1 MRDLM
6 MSVGDE
12 GGGHN
17 TPNGV
22 AFATPQPIDPPIEL
36 PIHEFDLELYVKKKE
51 DLTIAHMLILKY
63 YNGGVDVW
71 EDGEPPN
78 PLMIQ
83 YERGLGHSDPGE
95 SPERLRHVTHAHSV
109 AGAGAA
115 GDALEAQLLITE
127 PEGES
132 WGEEDEPGDFANCT
146 GLSLRLFRHTHCTQ
160 SIIDYPGWATA
171 KYGLPVTVA
180 DMPEILGA
188 LKWSE

>member
-1 MRDLM
+1 M
-6 MSVGDE
+6 
-12 GGGHN
+12 
-17 TPNGV
+17 
-22 AFATPQPIDPPIEL
+22 
-36 PIHEFDLELYVKKKE
+36 KKKE
-51 DLTIAHMLILKY
+51 DLTIAHMLTLAHY
-63 YNGGVDVW
+63 TGCVDIW

-83 YERGLGHSDPGE
+83 YERNE
-95 SPERLRHVTHAHSV
+95 RTKPEWLRHVTHAHSV

-132 WGEEDEPGDFANCT
+132 WGEEDEPGDSANCT
-146 GLSLRLFRHTHCTQ
+146 GLSLRIFRHTHCTQ

-171 KYGLPVTVA
+171 NYGLPVTVA